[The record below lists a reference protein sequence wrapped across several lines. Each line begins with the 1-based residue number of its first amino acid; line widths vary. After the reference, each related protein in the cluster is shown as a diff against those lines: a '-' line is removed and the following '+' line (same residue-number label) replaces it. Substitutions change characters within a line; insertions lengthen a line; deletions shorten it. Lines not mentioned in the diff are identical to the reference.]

1 MVSSMLAEDLR
12 LLHQRQ
18 RTLLLPEIAIVRVIT
33 FSYTGPIGPNYH
45 RATWKEPVDR
55 CIGKGYHY
63 KRGTVK
69 LENLNVL

>member
-1 MVSSMLAEDLR
+1 MLAEDLR

-18 RTLLLPEIAIVRVIT
+18 RTLLLPETIVRVLT
-33 FSYTGPIGPNYH
+33 FSFTGPIGPNSQ
-45 RATWKEPVDR
+45 RATWKEAVDR

-63 KRGTVK
+63 KRGTLK